1 MPDGSMIFDWVAIL
15 AIGLMSVTIPTYA
28 ISVAF
33 MGRERK
39 RAIFERERRAEEL
52 GKKIKELGS
61 RPATDPVV
69 VSLQS
74 EINRYKKDIKKIKG
88 KVDSL
93 SVYYACFIPLV
104 CFMVSLFAAAY
115 GFLLETGVVTLPTVL
130 PSWFGSFYF
139 GFLSVA
145 FLLLGI
151 LFISNTLIAV
161 NQAATNPE
169 TLSALR
175 LSFESGSTA
184 EKFTAGQQ
192 QVVGFMV
199 HNFGKELGENIVA
212 QIYFPSEFGV
222 SPTSVT
228 PAAYPTI
235 IFAQSATPTTTFP
248 NRLTAAVTVDDLHED
263 MVVRI
268 AVNLTMPKSRGTY
281 KVPADV
287 WERRLGLSRQE
298 LTFEIS

>member
-1 MPDGSMIFDWVAIL
+1 
-15 AIGLMSVTIPTYA
+15 
-28 ISVAF
+28 
-33 MGRERK
+33 
-39 RAIFERERRAEEL
+39 
-52 GKKIKELGS
+52 
-61 RPATDPVV
+61 
-69 VSLQS
+69 
-74 EINRYKKDIKKIKG
+74 
-88 KVDSL
+88 VDSL
-93 SVYYACFIPLV
+93 SVYYACFIPLL

-115 GFLLETGVVTLPTVL
+115 GFLLEAGVVTLPTVL

-139 GFLSVA
+139 GILSVA
-145 FLLLGI
+145 FLLLGV

-184 EKFTAGQQ
+184 
-192 QVVGFMV
+192 

-212 QIYFPSEFGV
+212 QIYFPSDFGV

-228 PAAYPTI
+228 PAAYPTTV
-235 IFAQSATPTTTFP
+235 FAQAATPITTYP
-248 NRLTAAVTVDDLHED
+248 NRLTAAVTMDDLHED
-263 MVVRI
+263 MAVPI
-268 AVNLTMPKSRGTY
+268 AVSLTMPKSKGTY

>member
-1 MPDGSMIFDWVAIL
+1 
-15 AIGLMSVTIPTYA
+15 
-28 ISVAF
+28 
-33 MGRERK
+33 
-39 RAIFERERRAEEL
+39 
-52 GKKIKELGS
+52 
-61 RPATDPVV
+61 
-69 VSLQS
+69 
-74 EINRYKKDIKKIKG
+74 
-88 KVDSL
+88 
-93 SVYYACFIPLV
+93 
-104 CFMVSLFAAAY
+104 
-115 GFLLETGVVTLPTVL
+115 
-130 PSWFGSFYF
+130 
-139 GFLSVA
+139 
-145 FLLLGI
+145 
-151 LFISNTLIAV
+151 
-161 NQAATNPE
+161 
-169 TLSALR
+169 
-175 LSFESGSTA
+175 
-184 EKFTAGQQ
+184 
-192 QVVGFMV
+192 MV